1 MMDCSLNECVRNYP
15 IIPWND
21 GFWERVMW
29 TWTLGW
35 KDWKEVQVD
44 LVSVLRV
51 LTFLCLTFRTL
62 LYTIINNE
70 VVVVV

>member
-1 MMDCSLNECVRNYP
+1 
-15 IIPWND
+15 
-21 GFWERVMW
+21 MW

-51 LTFLCLTFRTL
+51 LTFLCLTFQTL
-62 LYTIINNE
+62 LEINNE